1 MYRMVTGWDSC
12 DAGELRRAAAH
23 IADLKKA
30 YNQRWGWRRA
40 DDTLPTGTLT
50 EPLTDGAA
58 AGVGLSAAEPDGM
71 IADYYAARGWDADGR
86 VSGIRNVC
94 WR

>member
-50 EPLTDGAA
+50 EPPTDGAA
-58 AGVGLSAAEPDGM
+58 AGVGLTPPNRTA
-71 IADYYAARGWDADGR
+71 
-86 VSGIRNVC
+86 
-94 WR
+94 